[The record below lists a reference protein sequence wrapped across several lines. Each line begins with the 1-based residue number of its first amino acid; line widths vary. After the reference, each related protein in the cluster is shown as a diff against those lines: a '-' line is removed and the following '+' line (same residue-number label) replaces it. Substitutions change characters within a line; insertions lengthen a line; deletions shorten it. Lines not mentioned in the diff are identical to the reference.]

1 MSCETCGREIKNYG
15 VNTWKLKRG
24 VVTTMLVM
32 TTVMRVGRSIRKA
45 ILTIRTLPMKKGS
58 IKAAPKET
66 TMKVKRGMGGS
77 RCGRGRYE
85 PTEILKKL
93 SKKKRRSQGKALT
106 KES

>member
-1 MSCETCGREIKNYG
+1 
-15 VNTWKLKRG
+15 
-24 VVTTMLVM
+24 
-32 TTVMRVGRSIRKA
+32 
-45 ILTIRTLPMKKGS
+45 
-58 IKAAPKET
+58 
-66 TMKVKRGMGGS
+66 MKVKRGMGGS